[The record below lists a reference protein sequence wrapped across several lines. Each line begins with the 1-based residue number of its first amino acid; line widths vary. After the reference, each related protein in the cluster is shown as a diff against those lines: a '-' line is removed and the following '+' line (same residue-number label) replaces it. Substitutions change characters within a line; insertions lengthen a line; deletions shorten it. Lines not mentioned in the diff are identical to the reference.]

1 MLLCWIGLILTLIA
15 APGRVQEIKP
25 ARGDFFFFFLNPH
38 KVDKKNSSPV
48 LSSQAESSL
57 SFPVS
62 PRFPRLGSARD
73 NSLRFWPG
81 KGKKRRTKKSLR
93 AMLEKR
99 WRRSGGSPG
108 DGRGHYQALT
118 AVRYL
123 NHLHFSSLVTS
134 YTLSG
139 AAWVCACARAC
150 VRVCRWS
157 QFLSLWLP
165 PTCSLSHLST
175 PSSSFHPPQSLANPP
190 HPEKR
195 SPWGDRK
202 GNSFMSQSSSGES
215 IKNPWKIPFHFSF

>member
-1 MLLCWIGLILTLIA
+1 MKDAPLLNWTNFDPYRCSGPC
-15 APGRVQEIKP
+15 PGNQTC
-25 ARGDFFFFFLNPH
+25 ARSLFLFFFFLNSH

-62 PRFPRLGSARD
+62 PRFPRLGSARA

-81 KGKKRRTKKSLR
+81 KGKKRTKKKKSLR

-139 AAWVCACARAC
+139 AAWVCVRAHVC
-150 VRVCRWS
+150 V
-157 QFLSLWLP
+157 SLIPVLISLITSDLLTVSSFNSVILISP
-165 PTCSLSHLST
+165 PT
-175 PSSSFHPPQSLANPP
+175 
-190 HPEKR
+190 
-195 SPWGDRK
+195 
-202 GNSFMSQSSSGES
+202 
-215 IKNPWKIPFHFSF
+215 IPC